1 MVSAWEAGM
10 LSRPATSAIVTLAL
24 LASGFA
30 TQAQPQQGT
39 LTLACKGTS
48 SDTPDSK
55 RYPLSMGIVLD
66 LTARTVSGFFAS
78 GDFPVKITEVTDTT
92 ITFDGVDGDPS
103 VTRSRVSGNIDR
115 VTGDLEARIFLP
127 VGQTFY
133 HLQCRPAQRM
143 F

>member
-1 MVSAWEAGM
+1 MRGVVLCFSLVLVVVGAA
-10 LSRPATSAIVTLAL
+10 R
-24 LASGFA
+24 
-30 TQAQPQQGT
+30 AQPAT

-55 RYPLSMGIVLD
+55 RYPLSMGISID

-78 GDFPVKITEVTDTT
+78 GDFLVKITEVTDTL
-92 ITFDGVDGDPS
+92 ITFDGVGSDPNN
-103 VTRSRVSGNIDR
+103 TRDRVSGNIDR
-115 VTGDLEARIFLP
+115 VTGDLEATISLLP
-127 VGQTFY
+127 SGQIFY